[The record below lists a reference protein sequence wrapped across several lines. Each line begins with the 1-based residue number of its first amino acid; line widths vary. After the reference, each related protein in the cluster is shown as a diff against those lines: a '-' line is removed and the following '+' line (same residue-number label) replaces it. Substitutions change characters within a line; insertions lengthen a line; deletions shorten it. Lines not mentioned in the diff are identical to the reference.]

1 MRLVLLAI
9 SIAFTALI
17 AALTVRD
24 IADNGV
30 TWLDVLAIGIVIL
43 FATGLI
49 GALLHPFDRG
59 R

>member
-24 IADNGV
+24 IVDNGV

-49 GALLHPFDRG
+49 GALLRPFDRG